1 MPAELDNRLRI
12 ALHDASAGAVRA
24 GDFLLV
30 AAGAP
35 HAFETFTDDFKTW
48 VILFGPKGGYQGK
61 HSRSSASP
69 P

>member
-1 MPAELDNRLRI
+1 VFGRDIERVPF
-12 ALHDASAGAVRA
+12 GP

-30 AAGAP
+30 AAGAR
-35 HAFETFTDDFKTW
+35 HAFETFTDDIKTW